1 MPASLMNVISFS
13 TNSIRLLASSLLY
26 GQQINMKGAVCKDG
40 QLCPRLA
47 VAPVF
52 PLAGK
57 P

>member
-1 MPASLMNVISFS
+1 MNVISFS
-13 TNSIRLLASSLLY
+13 TNSIRLLASNLLY